1 MIGGRPALRLSD
13 VANCPAELYEVVPSI
28 RIEGQ
33 PVIRFRTGTGAR
45 GSCTAAGDPSVRFEG
60 RTAPR
65 IGDVDC
71 RGR

>member
-13 VANCPAELYEVVPSI
+13 VASCPAELYEVVPSI

-33 PVIRFRTGTGAR
+33 PAVRFRTGTGAR
-45 GSCTAAGDPSVRFEG
+45 GTCTAGGDPSVRFEG
-60 RTAPR
+60 RAAPR